1 MMYLRKVKKVS
12 QVIVL
17 PVVLA
22 FFMAVSLATSVFC
35 GEKVTKVQEQTKLRT
50 SAQVSK
56 GAVEKEKKKAE
67 HIKEELNK
75 KAVKAVADTYKVLDL
90 LEQQKTKEALGLL
103 KKVIGELEVILAAN
117 KEASLI
123 PINSYTIVVDTP
135 LSPEDIAKKI
145 NEVKKMLSQG
155 DVQGARLLLDTLQ
168 SEIDIV
174 IENLPLGTYP
184 DAMKLASK
192 YIIDG
197 KINEAKSVLSIALNS
212 MVVKKI
218 VVPIPLV
225 RAADLIEEAS
235 RTAKSNKE
243 QALKYLNEAK
253 KQLQIAKVL
262 GYGKDDPSVYKDLQS
277 RIDAIKKE
285 IKGKN
290 KAAQMFDELL
300 KKLKEFKKRLMSS

>member
-1 MMYLRKVKKVS
+1 MIAVWNKKVKMSTMVPLFLS
-12 QVIVL
+12 L
-17 PVVLA
+17 LLTLA
-22 FFMAVSLATSVFC
+22 PLSSGFC
-35 GEKVTKVQEQTKLRT
+35 ADKKQEDKNKTNLKT
-50 SAQVSK
+50 SAQVSS

-67 HIKEELNK
+67 HIKKELNQ
-75 KAVKAVADTYKVLDL
+75 KAIQAVAETYKVLDL
-90 LEQQKTKEALGLL
+90 LEKNKSKEALDLL

-117 KEASLI
+117 KDVSLI
-123 PINSYTIVVDTP
+123 PINTYTVVIDTT
-135 LSPEDIAKKI
+135 LSPEEIAKKI
-145 NEVKKMLSQG
+145 KDVKKMLDDG

-168 SEIDIV
+168 SEIDII
-174 IENLPLGTYP
+174 IENLPLATYP

-192 YIIDG
+192 YIIEN

-235 RTAKSNKE
+235 KTAKTNKD

-253 KQLQIAKVL
+253 KQLTLAKIL
-262 GYGKDDPSVYKDLQS
+262 GYGKDDPATYKELQAK
-277 RIDAIKKE
+277 IDAIKTE

-290 KAAQMFDELL
+290 KPAQMFEELM
-300 KKLKEFKKRLMSS
+300 KKLKEFKNKLMSS